1 MLSPAVISFP
11 PPASCASL
19 TPMDAFPEFRTAS
32 KVDAKD
38 AFPEFRPR
46 PQAVGGE
53 DAFRE
58 FRTTAPTLYYGDAFR
73 EFRPSQ
79 SARDS
84 FGEFRTQTAATTTR
98 DEFAEFRSPEWHM
111 PAAFKRIFHRQQRA
125 SPSSAV
131 TIEDVPQT
139 EDLLVTVP
147 LPDTASPADVHVHLH
162 SSSVVV
168 DAPSLSALRSID
180 LPSAVLPNAYA
191 AVKDGKLSIT
201 LHKCSTPVDS
211 GVHMIAVH

>member
-1 MLSPAVISFP
+1 
-11 PPASCASL
+11 
-19 TPMDAFPEFRTAS
+19 MDAFPEFRMAS
-32 KVDAKD
+32 KLDAKD

-58 FRTTAPTLYYGDAFR
+58 FRTTAPTLYYGDAFQ
-73 EFRPSQ
+73 EFRPSRAT
-79 SARDS
+79 SANAGDS
-84 FGEFRTQTAATTTR
+84 FGEFRTQTSMTRR

-111 PAAFKRIFHRQQRA
+111 PAAFKRIFHRQPRA

-147 LPDTASPADVHVHLH
+147 LPNTASPADVHVHLH